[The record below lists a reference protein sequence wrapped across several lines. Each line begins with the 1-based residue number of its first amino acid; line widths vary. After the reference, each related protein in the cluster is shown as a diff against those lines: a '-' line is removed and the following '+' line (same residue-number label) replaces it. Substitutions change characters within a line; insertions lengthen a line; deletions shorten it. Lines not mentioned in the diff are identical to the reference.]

1 MRPVTLGDLAAAAR
15 VLLARPPGL
24 RPAAMAALIARADA
38 ADRLRLAERRH
49 HPLYGN
55 GTLMAAALAHPR
67 ADPSDPGG
75 EDFLSCLA
83 LATEA
88 ALTHARGAGK
98 SSAKAYLE
106 GVKSP

>member
-15 VLLARPPGL
+15 VLLAQPEAL
-24 RPAAMAALIARADA
+24 RPAAMAALIARAEA
-38 ADRLRLAERRH
+38 ADRLRQAEGRH

-55 GTLMAAALAHPR
+55 GTLMAAALAHPQ
-67 ADPSDPGG
+67 AGAPPPVG

-88 ALTHARGAGK
+88 ALIHARRAGK
-98 SSAKAYLE
+98 SANKAYL
-106 GVKSP
+106 GGTTPP